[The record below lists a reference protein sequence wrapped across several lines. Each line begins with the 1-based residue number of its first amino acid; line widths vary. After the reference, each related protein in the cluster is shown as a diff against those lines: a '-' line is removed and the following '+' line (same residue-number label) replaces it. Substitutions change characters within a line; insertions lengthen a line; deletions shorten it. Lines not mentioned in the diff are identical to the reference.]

1 MHEKIRRM
9 TKSRAFS
16 WYPTVGGVKN
26 KYTVSEMNS
35 KKTIQH
41 VSGGQHFHNT
51 SKMNDQNS

>member
-1 MHEKIRRM
+1 M

-41 VSGGQHFHNT
+41 VSGGQHFYNT